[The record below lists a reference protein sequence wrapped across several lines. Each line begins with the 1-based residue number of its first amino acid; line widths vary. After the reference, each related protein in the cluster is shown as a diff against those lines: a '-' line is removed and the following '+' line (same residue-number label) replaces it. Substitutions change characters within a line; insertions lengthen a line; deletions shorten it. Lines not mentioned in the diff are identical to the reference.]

1 MKNIALIIAFL
12 CATPWALAQDINMT
26 NGTFNQCSGTF
37 YDSGGPGAPYANGE
51 SFVLT
56 ICDDGSGGILQLDF
70 LAFTTETPN
79 DVLTI
84 YDGADTTAPVIG
96 DYSGTNS
103 PGIVRPSPSN
113 PSGCLTFEFVSN
125 EFFSSTGWEAVI
137 SCCQEITASFDG
149 STPPAVGGIIEADVD
164 EIITFNGSAVFAGS
178 DVGAT
183 YTWDFGDGTTDT
195 GLTVM
200 HAYTS
205 PGIYPVTFVATD
217 AMGCANQNRVELIAD
232 VEFDT
237 AIGNPFV
244 DAGPDVELDCAL
256 GEVCTDL
263 TADFL
268 EIGETTT
275 YDVIPIPFDPPFLFN
290 GLANSL
296 NPDIDD
302 AWSDVEGLPFDFCF
316 FGNTETEF
324 QVGSNGVIRFDVDP
338 SDTGAAS
345 NDWSFIDD
353 LPNNVDDA
361 LAEANIFTPGHD
373 IDPSVS
379 DSEEIGY
386 EVLGEAPN
394 RVLVVSYY
402 EVPMF
407 SGTCNDLLA
416 TQMAV
421 LYETTNIIDI
431 YILNKPSCPTWNS
444 GSAVIG
450 IQNNEGTEAFVP
462 PGRNTSDSP
471 WETEFEAWRFI
482 PRGPSV
488 TTITWL
494 DESGTVVGDTATIN
508 VCPAGNETYTARVEY
523 LNCNGEVVRV
533 EDTVTV
539 SSNATFSFDLGDDI
553 TTCEPGPITL
563 DADSGVADVTYQ
575 WFLDGMAIPGA
586 TDPTYDATTSGTYSC
601 EVTDGEC
608 FVQDTIVLMF
618 FEDPV
623 ANTPTDLTVCDDDND
638 GFAEFMLT
646 DADAEII
653 AGQPDTFV
661 NYYLTL
667 DDATAGDTS
676 LALVS
681 PYTNI
686 SNPQTI
692 YARIENLGGC
702 FDTVSFL
709 LTVNNSPVLNDPIA
723 VYELCD
729 DDTADGITTFDL
741 TSWLPEVSDE
751 TGLTCLFYLTEA
763 DANAGTDPI
772 GSPGAFENT
781 ANPQLIWVRCDN
793 GDGCFTVG
801 SFELNVN
808 ENPNI
813 AAPDSLAICDDNA
826 DELAEFD
833 LTVRSSQILNGL
845 PPSDYTVQ
853 FYEDLDLTLLIA
865 DPTAYT
871 NLANPQLIYVVVT
884 NNVTGCSSLVTL
896 ELQVLDGPV
905 INDPDPYEL
914 CDDNNPGDGIE
925 AFDLTSRDTEVTGGA
940 SGLQITYHESEA
952 DAQAGA
958 SPLASPYEN
967 TSNPQTVYVRAED
980 ETTGCYS
987 TTTLELIVLALPTA
1001 TQPADVTACGDSD
1014 GSASF
1019 DLGPIASEAA
1029 NGQSGVTVTFH
1040 ETEADADAGDNAL
1053 SSPYANSSNP
1063 QVLYIRIQDDATGCY
1078 SLTTVTLLVE
1088 FVPNMTPPANVEVC
1102 PGPGAIGLTN
1112 EFDLSSYSDQ
1122 LGIDLTGLTLS
1133 YHTSSTDAEDG
1144 VNAIANPSSYTNSLA
1159 EETVYVRATSAA
1171 GCFSITSFDLS
1182 VIQCEIVIPQGISPN
1197 GDGMNDTFHIE
1208 GIELHPNF
1216 VLNIFD
1222 RRGLLV
1228 YTGNGSTQE
1237 WDGRAI
1243 EQSGSLLPVGTY
1255 FYTLQLNDNQN
1266 EAGTQQLY
1274 SGYVYLNY

>member
-1 MKNIALIIAFL
+1 MKKLAFLIAFL
-12 CATPWALAQDINMT
+12 CATPWVTAQDINMT

-37 YDSGGPGAPYANGE
+37 YDSGGPAAPYSNSE
-51 SFVLT
+51 NFVLT
-56 ICDDGSGGILQLDF
+56 ICDDSSGGILQLDF
-70 LAFTTETPN
+70 LSFTTETPN

-84 YDGADTTAPVIG
+84 YDGPDTTAPVIG

-113 PSGCLTFEFVSN
+113 TSGCLTFEFVSN

-137 SCCQEITASFDG
+137 SCCQEITATFDG

-164 EIITFNGSAVFAGS
+164 EVITFNASAVFAGS

-183 YTWDFGDGTTDT
+183 YTWDFGDGTTAS
-195 GLTVM
+195 GLTAM

-205 PGIYPVTFVATD
+205 PGMYPVTFVATD
-217 AMGCANQNRVELIAD
+217 AMGCANQNRIELIAD
-232 VEFDT
+232 IEFDT
-237 AIGNPFV
+237 AIGNPYV
-244 DAGPDVELDCAL
+244 DAGPDQDLDCSI
-256 GEVCTDL
+256 GEGCATL

-275 YDVIPIPFDPPFLFN
+275 YEIIPIPFDPPFLFN
-290 GLANSL
+290 GLSNSL

-302 AWSDVEGLPFDFCF
+302 AWSGVEALPFDFCF
-316 FGNTETEF
+316 FGNAETEF
-324 QVGSNGVIRFDVDP
+324 QVGSNGVIRFEVDP
-338 SDTGAAS
+338 ADTGNGWA
-345 NDWSFIDD
+345 FTED
-353 LPNNVDDA
+353 LPNNSNPT
-361 LAEANIFTPGHD
+361 LGEANIFTPGHD
-373 IDPSVS
+373 INPATS
-379 DSEEIGY
+379 DTEEIGY

-407 SGTCNDLLA
+407 SGACTDLLA

-444 GSAVIG
+444 GNAVLG

-462 PGRNTSDSP
+462 PGRNTSASP

-482 PRGPSV
+482 PRGPTVTSV
-488 TTITWL
+488 TWL
-494 DESGTVVGDTATIN
+494 DSSMNVIGDTATIE
-508 VCPAGNETYTARVEY
+508 VCPSADETYTARVEY
-523 LNCNGEVVRV
+523 LNCNGEVIRV
-533 EDTVTV
+533 EDTVNVTTNV
-539 SSNATFSFDLGDDI
+539 TFSFDLGPNID
-553 TTCEPGPITL
+553 TCDPDPITL
-563 DADSGVADVTYQ
+563 DAETGADVVYQ
-575 WFLDGMAIPGA
+575 WFLDGLPIAGA
-586 TDPTYDATTSGTYSC
+586 TSPTYDATTSGTYSC
-601 EVTDGEC
+601 EVNDGEC
-608 FVQDTIVLMF
+608 FIEDTVVVTF
-618 FEDPV
+618 NEDPV

-638 GFAEFMLT
+638 GFAEFTLT

-667 DDATAGDTS
+667 DDATLGDTS
-676 LALVS
+676 LALAS
-681 PYTNI
+681 PYTNT

-692 YARIENLGGC
+692 YARIETLAGC
-702 FDTVSFL
+702 FDTVSFT
-709 LTVNNSPVLNDPIA
+709 LTVFNSPEFNDPIA
-723 VYELCD
+723 SFELCD
-729 DDTADGITTFDL
+729 DETADGFTTFDL
-741 TSWLPEVSDE
+741 LSWQTEVTDE
-751 TGLTCLFYLTEA
+751 TALVFGFYLTEA
-763 DANAGTDPI
+763 DATSGTGAIADP
-772 GSPGAFENT
+772 SAFVNT
-781 ANPQLIWVRCDN
+781 SNPQVIWVRGDN
-793 GDGCFTVG
+793 ADGCFTVG
-801 SFELNVN
+801 SFELIVN
-808 ENPNI
+808 DNPDI
-813 AAPDSLAICDDNA
+813 AVPDALQVCDDNA
-826 DELAEFD
+826 DGLAVFD
-833 LTVRSSQILNGL
+833 LTTRETQILNGL
-845 PPSDYTVQ
+845 TPGDYTVE
-853 FYEDLDLTLLIA
+853 FYEDSDLTMLIA

-871 NLANPQLIYVVVT
+871 NLANPQLIYVLVT
-884 NNVTGCSSLVTL
+884 NNATGCSSEVTL

-914 CDDNNPGDGIE
+914 CDDNSPGDEIE
-925 AFDLTSRDTEVTGGA
+925 LFDLSSRDTEVTGGV
-940 SGLQITYHESEA
+940 SGLQVTYHETEA

-958 SPLASPYEN
+958 APLASPYAN
-967 TSNPQTVYVRAED
+967 TSNPQTVYVRVED
-980 ETTGCYS
+980 EVTGCYS
-987 TTTLELIVLALPTA
+987 TTTLQLIVLPLPA
-1001 TQPADVTACGDSD
+1001 VVQPEDVTACGDSD
-1014 GSASF
+1014 GTASF
-1019 DLGPIASEAA
+1019 DLAPIASQAA
-1029 NGQSGVTVTFH
+1029 GGAPGVTVTFH
-1040 ETEADADAGDNAL
+1040 ESEADADAGDNAV
-1053 SSPYANSSNP
+1053 SSPYSNTANP
-1063 QVLYIRIQDDATGCY
+1063 QTLYIRVEDNTTGCY
-1078 SLTTVTLLVE
+1078 ALTTVTLLVE

-1102 PGPGAIGLTN
+1102 PGTGAIGLTN
-1112 EFDLSSYSDQ
+1112 QFDLSSYSDQ

-1144 VNAIANPSSYTNSLA
+1144 TNAIANPASYTNSLA
-1159 EETVYVRATSAA
+1159 EETIYVRATSAA
-1171 GCFSITSFDLS
+1171 GCFSITSFEIS
-1182 VIQCEIVIPQGISPN
+1182 VIRCEIVIPQGISPN

-1255 FYTLQLNDNQN
+1255 FYTLQLNDAQS